1 MFYLYITIMRKYTLQ
16 QFNTEYSDDNACLD
30 KLYKIRFADLI
41 CPKCDSDKEF
51 TRVNDRRSY
60 QCPCCGFQ
68 VYPTANTVFHKST
81 TPLKVW
87 FHAIFMQ
94 TTTRNGVSAK
104 ELERTFDIC
113 YKTALRMSHQIKT
126 LMADNSDKQL
136 LGICEADECYI
147 GGEMKNKH
155 LSKRNEMKKGRG
167 GVNMQPIFGVV
178 LRRDGIVRARVI
190 NDVTANTLR
199 PLLSKNVSKDSYV
212 VTDSATAYTGLKKEF
227 KKHAVVNHNQGEYV
241 RGDAHTNT
249 IEGFWSQLKR
259 TIGGTHI
266 QVTSRHLQKY
276 VDEVAFRYQHRNNQ
290 DNMFN
295 LVLARVAS

>member
-1 MFYLYITIMRKYTLQ
+1 MRKYTLA
-16 QFNTEYSDDNACLD
+16 QFQKDFPNDDACLD
-30 KLYKIRFADLI
+30 KIFKLRFSNLI
-41 CPKCDSDKEF
+41 CPTCNDETKF
-51 TRVNDRRSY
+51 TKVKDRRSY
-60 QCPCCGFQ
+60 QCTCCGFQ
-68 VYPTANTVFHKST
+68 VYPTKGTVLEKTT
-81 TPLKVW
+81 TPLKTW
-87 FHAIFMQ
+87 FQAMFMQ
-94 TTTRNGVSAK
+94 TTTRNGVAAK
-104 ELERTFDIC
+104 ELERMFDIC
-113 YKTALRMSHQIKT
+113 YKTALRMSHQIKKM
-126 LMADNSDKQL
+126 LANNDENPL
-136 LGICEADECYI
+136 LGIVECDECFI

-155 LSKRNEMKKGRG
+155 LSKRKEMKKGRG
-167 GVNMQPIFGVV
+167 GVNMQPVFGVV

-190 NDVTANTLR
+190 SDVSANTLR

-290 DNMFN
+290 DNMFTLILN
-295 LVLARVAS
+295 RLAS